1 MLHNDNLLTLKEM
14 DIYSMSLFILYKLTK
29 IPEYSIAS
37 ELPYVLNK
45 NDLFNF
51 CNLFGGQTIR
61 IPTLNEIFS
70 VMNLVLLYQYV
81 EIDKIDFDDAI
92 AQIGIKSSELR
103 NIRLAY
109 AKIKEVLKDYKFD
122 RN

>member
-1 MLHNDNLLTLKEM
+1 MKNT
-14 DIYSMSLFILYKLTK
+14 ISQK
-29 IPEYSIAS
+29 IIKHLWNHFY
-37 ELPYVLNK
+37 
-45 NDLFNF
+45 
-51 CNLFGGQTIR
+51 NLFGGQTIR

-92 AQIGIKSSELR
+92 AQIGFKSSELR
-103 NIRLAY
+103 NIKLAY

>member
-45 NDLFNF
+45 NDLVNF

-92 AQIGIKSSELR
+92 AQIGFKSSELR
-103 NIRLAY
+103 NIKLAY